1 MSSFR
6 RHSIARASS
15 ATAHSHD
22 LLSLLHALH
31 ELPLLPLSFCLSL
44 SLAIHPRHP
53 QIVSPDLKPTSKKF
67 EVNEFVNPKDNNKPI
82 QKGTKQS
89 IRDRIGNNV
98 DVYGYGNKRC
108 VCCFFP
114 AVHPAPV
121 QPPPDL
127 LSLDDPVPAAAE
139 LEVKNALPLAI
150 VPVADQTTS
159 AVPNQTNGTTG
170 WKLVSNESAT
180 ATSKLRGDI
189 TSMQPG
195 LDAIKFSEQC
205 IYSCIFIVEEKPH
218 VEEKPSEKPSEGSIN
233 RAMLIFIN
241 AVLARVAT
249 EKRVSLVKAWEES
262 ERSKAENKICGKEEK
277 TVDMQYYSVYEQE
290 QCGSR
295 HTYNTCLQPAQ

>member
-150 VPVADQTTS
+150 VPV
-159 AVPNQTNGTTG
+159 
-170 WKLVSNESAT
+170 E
-180 ATSKLRGDI
+180 
-189 TSMQPG
+189 
-195 LDAIKFSEQC
+195 
-205 IYSCIFIVEEKPH
+205 PH

-262 ERSKAENKICGKEEK
+262 ERSKAENKYNCHIGMYKRRNEESLAE
-277 TVDMQYYSVYEQE
+277 VQA
-290 QCGSR
+290 G
-295 HTYNTCLQPAQ
+295 L

>member
-1 MSSFR
+1 M
-6 RHSIARASS
+6 
-15 ATAHSHD
+15 
-22 LLSLLHALH
+22 
-31 ELPLLPLSFCLSL
+31 LPW
-44 SLAIHPRHP
+44 
-53 QIVSPDLKPTSKKF
+53 Q
-67 EVNEFVNPKDNNKPI
+67 
-82 QKGTKQS
+82 GTKQS

-127 LSLDDPVPAAAE
+127 L
-139 LEVKNALPLAI
+139 
-150 VPVADQTTS
+150 
-159 AVPNQTNGTTG
+159 
-170 WKLVSNESAT
+170 
-180 ATSKLRGDI
+180 
-189 TSMQPG
+189 
-195 LDAIKFSEQC
+195 
-205 IYSCIFIVEEKPH
+205 
-218 VEEKPSEKPSEGSIN
+218 
-233 RAMLIFIN
+233 N

>member
-1 MSSFR
+1 MR
-6 RHSIARASS
+6 
-15 ATAHSHD
+15 
-22 LLSLLHALH
+22 
-31 ELPLLPLSFCLSL
+31 
-44 SLAIHPRHP
+44 
-53 QIVSPDLKPTSKKF
+53 
-67 EVNEFVNPKDNNKPI
+67 
-82 QKGTKQS
+82 GTKQS

-150 VPVADQTTS
+150 VPV
-159 AVPNQTNGTTG
+159 
-170 WKLVSNESAT
+170 E
-180 ATSKLRGDI
+180 
-189 TSMQPG
+189 
-195 LDAIKFSEQC
+195 
-205 IYSCIFIVEEKPH
+205 PH

>member
-1 MSSFR
+1 MR
-6 RHSIARASS
+6 
-15 ATAHSHD
+15 
-22 LLSLLHALH
+22 
-31 ELPLLPLSFCLSL
+31 
-44 SLAIHPRHP
+44 
-53 QIVSPDLKPTSKKF
+53 
-67 EVNEFVNPKDNNKPI
+67 
-82 QKGTKQS
+82 GTKQS

-150 VPVADQTTS
+150 VPVEC
-159 AVPNQTNGTTG
+159 
-170 WKLVSNESAT
+170 SNPYSQQIKT
-180 ATSKLRGDI
+180 Y
-189 TSMQPG
+189 MPWCG
-195 LDAIKFSEQC
+195 LDNASMNE
-205 IYSCIFIVEEKPH
+205 PH